1 MTSSE
6 DTTSTGRAPGGIA
19 VDILGFTLYLVVGYI
34 VLVSGLVM
42 PAYAVIFLGL
52 VWLVGL
58 YLAVR
63 WRKQRNRFLALPFIM
78 FAIVL
83 ATAYLGGELLGWT
96 A

>member
-1 MTSSE
+1 MAGSE
-6 DTTSTGRAPGGIA
+6 DTTSTGGAPGGIV
-19 VDILGFTLYLVVGYI
+19 VDILGFALYSVVGYI

-42 PAYAVIFLGL
+42 PAYAVVLLGL
-52 VWLVGL
+52 AWLVGL

-78 FAIVL
+78 FAIIL

>member
-1 MTSSE
+1 MASSE
-6 DTTSTGRAPGGIA
+6 DTTSTGRAPGGIV
-19 VDILGFTLYLVVGYI
+19 VDVLGFVLYSVVGYI

-42 PAYAVIFLGL
+42 PAYAVILLGL
-52 VWLVGL
+52 AWLVGL
-58 YLAVR
+58 YLAIR

-78 FAIVL
+78 FAIIL